1 MNNNN
6 NGYLRSS
13 LVMRSWTYKGLPK
26 TEWAFFF
33 LLVGLDIDFCH
44 QFVHVFRAKRSVSR
58 IQLHCNCRDGRIPY
72 SALSIIN
79 INLVN
84 LLSVQRSKLLYL
96 TMFFLGNLQCTVS
109 GTINLPVCV
118 AVIFHRLPRLVE
130 SKNPAWSLSWI
141 LFASPANEK
150 TQTLSKE
157 YSTSPENNNTK
168 SVLMSTFYTCP
179 PMFLDDLFCIW
190 ISKKQKK

>member
-1 MNNNN
+1 M
-6 NGYLRSS
+6 S
-13 LVMRSWTYKGLPK
+13 V
-26 TEWAFFF
+26 FF

-96 TMFFLGNLQCTVS
+96 TMFFLGNYNALS
-109 GTINLPVCV
+109 
-118 AVIFHRLPRLVE
+118 AARLTSR
-130 SKNPAWSLSWI
+130 
-141 LFASPANEK
+141 FA
-150 TQTLSKE
+150 L
-157 YSTSPENNNTK
+157 
-168 SVLMSTFYTCP
+168 L
-179 PMFLDDLFCIW
+179 
-190 ISKKQKK
+190 